1 VRAPDVRR
9 LRWFALAGIVAIM
22 LVTALVARIG
32 RQTALDEFVA
42 LSESKNVAL
51 VQVFSNTVWPQVAP
65 FVAAVSG
72 LSGNA
77 VRLHPEAARLHQ
89 AILEYLNGLS
99 ILRVRI
105 YTPNGVI
112 VFSTDAAQIGA
123 ERGAD
128 AGFLAARAGSVSS
141 ELVGRGE
148 IYPVEEAIDDR
159 TVLTSYVPI
168 RRGGAVTP
176 VEGVVQLY
184 YDVAPALRTI
194 ERGQRRLVLGVAGVL
209 SILSAALFLVVTA
222 AGRLLGRQHLEL
234 QRYGEEIG
242 DTRAMI
248 EQRVEERTQEL
259 LTISRHLEVEVLKH
273 RTEAGALEAQILHEP
288 ATGLPSRALLRD
300 RLEQAIILGRRNGG
314 SVALLVMECGASDGS
329 DLAWD
334 RRKVDGFARQVGE
347 RIRSVLRKA
356 DTVARS
362 GERGF
367 AVLLAGA
374 GDRAHALFVAGRIA
388 EALVPAFSVEDAT
401 VEVPVRFGIAIFPDH
416 GDDPDMLIHRASLA
430 MSVAQHA
437 GSRAVVYAQEYD
449 QRTSRGFE
457 LMSQLRYGLERD
469 ELIAYYQPKLDLK
482 TFEVVGVEALVRW
495 QHPYR
500 GLMLPGHF
508 ITMAEQTGLIKPLTM
523 QVLKTALRQA
533 DSWRRAGLE
542 MTVAVNL
549 SAWIL
554 QDVWFPDEVAELLG
568 AFGIPP
574 SRLELEITES
584 VIMAEPMRAL
594 EILSRLSGM
603 GIRLSIDDF
612 GAGYSSLGY
621 LQQLP
626 VQTIK
631 IDKSFVVG
639 ATKNADSVILRSTID
654 LAHNLG
660 LSVVAEG
667 VESREVW
674 DCLAAL
680 GCDAA
685 QGYHISPP
693 VPPDQLTR
701 WLKESPWVVA
711 RVAGQMESPPS

>member
-1 VRAPDVRR
+1 
-9 LRWFALAGIVAIM
+9 M
-22 LVTALVARIG
+22 LVTVLVARIG
-32 RQTALDEFVA
+32 RQTALDEFIA

-51 VQVFSNTVWPQVAP
+51 VQVFSNTVWPQFAP
-65 FVAAVSG
+65 FVASVSG
-72 LSGNA
+72 LSGND
-77 VRLHPEAARLHQ
+77 VRLHSETTRLHQ
-89 AILEYLNGLS
+89 AILAYLNGLS

-105 YTPNGVI
+105 YTATGVI
-112 VFSTDAAQIGA
+112 VFSTDAAQIGD
-123 ERGAD
+123 ERSTD
-128 AGFLAARAGSVSS
+128 PGFLAARAGSAASD
-141 ELVGRGE
+141 LVGRGE
-148 IYPVEEAIDDR
+148 IYPGEEAVDDR
-159 TVLTSYVPI
+159 TILTSYVPI
-168 RRGGAVTP
+168 RRGGAVAP

-184 YDVAPALRTI
+184 YDVAPTLRTI
-194 ERGQRRLVLGVAGVL
+194 ERGQRRLVLSVAGVL
-209 SILSAALFLVVTA
+209 SLLSMALFLVVTA
-222 AGRLLGRQHLEL
+222 AGRLLGHQRREL
-234 QRYGEEIG
+234 QRYGETIDG
-242 DTRAMI
+242 THAII
-248 EQRVEERTQEL
+248 ERRVQERTQEL
-259 LTISRHLEVEVLKH
+259 LTTSRHLEVEVLKH
-273 RTEAGALEAQILHEP
+273 QTLIGALEAQILYEP

-314 SVALLVMECGASDGS
+314 SVALLVMECRTSDAS

-334 RRKVDGFARQVGE
+334 RHKVDGFVQQVGA
-347 RIRSVLRKA
+347 RIRGVLRKA

-362 GERGF
+362 GEHGF
-367 AVLLAGA
+367 AVLLAAA

-388 EALVPAFSVEDAT
+388 DALAPPFSVEDAT
-401 VEVPVRFGIAIFPDH
+401 VKVPVRIGIAIFPDH
-416 GDDPDMLIHRASLA
+416 GDDPEMLIHRASLA
-430 MSVAQHA
+430 MSVAQQA
-437 GSRAVVYAQEYD
+437 GSRAVVYAPEYD

-457 LMSQLRYGLERD
+457 LMSQLRYGLERE
-469 ELIAYYQPKLDLK
+469 ELIVYYQPKLDLK

-500 GLMLPGHF
+500 GLMLPCHF
-508 ITMAEQTGLIKPLTM
+508 ITMAEQTGLIKPLTL
-523 QVLKTALRQA
+523 QVLKTALRQT
-533 DSWRRAGLE
+533 DSWSRAGLE
-542 MTVAVNL
+542 MKVAVNL

-554 QDVWFPDEVAELLG
+554 QDLRFPDEVAELLAASG
-568 AFGIPP
+568 VPP

-584 VIMAEPMRAL
+584 VVMAEPLRAM
-594 EILSRLSGM
+594 EILGRLSAM

-639 ATKNADSVILRSTID
+639 ATKDADSLILRSAID

-685 QGYHISPP
+685 QGYYISPP

-711 RVAGQMESPPS
+711 RVAGQMESPSS

>member
-1 VRAPDVRR
+1 MAPSSHR

-72 LSGNA
+72 LSGND

-89 AILEYLNGLS
+89 AILAYLNGLS

-105 YTPNGVI
+105 YAPNGVI

-123 ERGAD
+123 ERGTD

-148 IYPVEEAIDDR
+148 IYTVEEAIDDR

-222 AGRLLGRQHLEL
+222 AGRLLGHQHREL
-234 QRYGEEIG
+234 QRYGEEIDG
-242 DTRAMI
+242 AHATI
-248 EQRVEERTQEL
+248 ERRVQERTQEL

-273 RTEAGALEAQILHEP
+273 QTEAGALEAQILHEP

-347 RIRSVLRKA
+347 RIRGVLRKA

-401 VEVPVRFGIAIFPDH
+401 VEVPERFGIAIFPDH
-416 GDDPDMLIHRASLA
+416 GDDPEMLIHRASLA

-508 ITMAEQTGLIKPLTM
+508 ITMAEQTGLIKPLTLHM
-523 QVLKTALRQA
+523 LKTALRQA

-554 QDVWFPDEVAELLG
+554 QDVRFPDEVAELLV
-568 AFGIPP
+568 AFGVPS